1 MSILYQLQRY
11 NFNCVFVLL
20 KINKFEKLIQLFMK
34 KLSIL
39 FWITLVLVSCVTNKT
54 KKETPTRKPNSFA
67 IVIHGG
73 AGGIKRAYF
82 TEEQQ
87 KAYTLKLQEALNAG
101 YNVLNKGGI
110 SLDAVEAAIN
120 VMENSPLFNAG
131 KGAVFNSEG
140 KQEMD
145 ASIMDGKTLNSGA
158 VAGVNHIKNPIIAA
172 RIVMDSSKHVMLSGK
187 GAELLVKKFG
197 VEMVDSSYF
206 FTQKRL
212 NQLHKVQG
220 KEKKQVNKTAFLI
233 KNELID
239 DHKYGTVGAVAID
252 KNGNI
257 AAGTS
262 TGGMTN
268 KKYGR
273 IGDSPIIGA
282 GTYANN
288 KTCGISSTGTG
299 EYFIRTVAAHEV
311 SSLIQYKGLNPKE
324 ALHEV
329 LFNQIGKLGGEGG
342 MILLDKNG
350 NVYWDFNST
359 GMFRGFKKS
368 DGSQKIEMFE
378 K

>member
-1 MSILYQLQRY
+1 MNIFEYQNQI
-11 NFNCVFVLL
+11 
-20 KINKFEKLIQLFMK
+20 KMK
-34 KLSIL
+34 KLFYLIN
-39 FWITLVLVSCVTNKT
+39 FTLIFIGCNPKT
-54 KKETPTRKPNSFA
+54 SEKEEIKTREPNSFA

-73 AGGIKRAYF
+73 AGGIKREYF

-87 KAYTLKLQEALNAG
+87 EAYKLKLQEALDAG
-101 YNVLNKGGI
+101 YAVLENGGI
-110 SLDAVEAAIN
+110 SLDAIQAAIN
-120 VMENSPLFNAG
+120 VMEDSPLFNAG
-131 KGAVFNSEG
+131 KGSVYNSEG
-140 KQEMD
+140 NQEMD
-145 ASIMDGKTLNSGA
+145 AAIMDGKTLNAGA
-158 VAGVNHIKNPIIAA
+158 IAGVNHIKNPILAA
-172 RIVMDSSKHVMLSGK
+172 RMVMDSSSHVLLSGK
-187 GAELLVKKFG
+187 GAEILAAKFG
-197 VEMVDSSYF
+197 IEMVDSTYF
-206 FTQKRL
+206 FTEKRM
-212 NQLHKVQG
+212 NQLKELQG
-220 KEKKQVNKTAFLI
+220 KEKTQLDHTAFLI

-273 IGDSPIIGA
+273 IGDVPIIGA

-288 KTCGISSTGTG
+288 ETCGISATGTG
-299 EYFIRTVAAHEV
+299 EYFIRAVASHEV
-311 SSLIQYKGLNPKE
+311 SSLIKYKGLSPKE

-329 LFNQIGKLGGEGG
+329 LFKQIGPLGGEGG

-368 DGSQKIEMFE
+368 NGETKVEMFE
-378 K
+378 KE

>member
-1 MSILYQLQRY
+1 MKKI
-11 NFNCVFVLL
+11 FFVL
-20 KINKFEKLIQLFMK
+20 IATFVFISCNTTSSEKEAE
-34 KLSIL
+34 
-39 FWITLVLVSCVTNKT
+39 KT
-54 KKETPTRKPNSFA
+54 RGKNSFA

-73 AGGIKRAYF
+73 AGGIKREYF

-87 KAYTLKLQEALNAG
+87 EAYSKKLEEALNAG
-101 YNVLNKGGI
+101 YSVLENGGI
-110 SLDAVEAAIN
+110 SLDAIQAAIN
-120 VMENSPLFNAG
+120 IMEDSPLFNAG
-131 KGAVFNSEG
+131 KGAVYNSEG
-140 KQEMD
+140 NQEMD
-145 ASIMDGKTLNSGA
+145 AAIMDGKTLNAGA
-158 VAGVNHIKNPIIAA
+158 IAGVNHIKNPILAA

-187 GAELLVKKFG
+187 GAEIMAAKYG
-197 VEMVDSSYF
+197 IEMVDSSYF
-206 FTQKRL
+206 FTVKRM
-212 NQLHKVQG
+212 NQLKKIQG
-220 KEKKQVNKTAFLI
+220 KEKTQLDHTAFLI

-273 IGDSPIIGA
+273 IGDVPVIGA

-288 KTCGISSTGTG
+288 LTCGISATGTG

-311 SSLIQYKGLNPKE
+311 SSLIQYKNYTPSKALN
-324 ALHEV
+324 EV
-329 LFNQIGKLGGEGG
+329 LFNQIEPLGGEGG

-350 NVYWDFNST
+350 DVSWDFNST

-368 DGSQKIEMFE
+368 NGETKVEMFE
-378 K
+378 KTE